1 MPAGN
6 PKNQKV
12 VDAIAN
18 DLSNIRT
25 GDVIGRGNDMRCC
38 KISFDKSGIVSE
50 PVRALQITSLSNLS
64 VVRYTRVL
72 VARIV

>member
-6 PKNQKV
+6 PKYQKV

-25 GDVIGRGNDMRCC
+25 GDVIGRGSDMRCY

-50 PVRALQITSLSNLS
+50 PVRALQITSLELIGCTLHSRAS
-64 VVRYTRVL
+64 R
-72 VARIV
+72 